1 MLEAGKVAHWLR
13 PLAAFSEN
21 LSSLSSVQAV
31 LTSEPQPLTTIAP
44 GEPAAAFWPPWAL
57 QVDGLDL

>member
-13 PLAAFSEN
+13 LPAAFVEN
-21 LSSLSSVQAV
+21 LSSLSSIQEV

-44 GEPAAAFWPPWAL
+44 GEPATAFWP